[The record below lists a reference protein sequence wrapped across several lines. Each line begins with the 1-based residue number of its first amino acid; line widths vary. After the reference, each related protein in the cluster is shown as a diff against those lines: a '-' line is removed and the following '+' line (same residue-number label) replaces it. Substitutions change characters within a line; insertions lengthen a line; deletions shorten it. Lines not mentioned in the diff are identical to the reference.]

1 MKLTIE
7 LVPKTCWYSNVRSNV
22 KPAEWNR
29 IRKKCYEKAGN
40 KCEIC
45 GGVGTNQG
53 VRHAVECH
61 EIWHYD
67 DVTKKQTLAGLIA
80 LCPRCHKTK
89 HAGLASIKGEIDIVI
104 RQLMVVNDMDCEE
117 AEDYI
122 KGSFTVW
129 QERSQHKWEL
139 DISMLEKYSK

>member
-7 LVPKTCWYSNVRSNV
+7 LVPKTSWYSNVRSNV
-22 KPAEWNR
+22 KPAEWDR
-29 IRKKCYEKAGN
+29 IRKKCYAAANN
-40 KCEIC
+40 KCELC
-45 GGVGTNQG
+45 NDVGTNQG

-67 DVTKKQTLAGLIA
+67 DDTKKQTLTGLIA

-89 HAGLASIKGEIDIVI
+89 HPGLANIKGEMEIVI
-104 RQLMVVNDMDCEE
+104 RQLMVVNKMERDA

-122 KGSFTVW
+122 RESFDVW
-129 QERSQHKWEL
+129 RERSEHDWEL
-139 DISMLEKYSK
+139 DISFLEK